1 MFTNAY
7 KNDSHREYIT
17 LSRSF
22 KISTTKHWN
31 NINNNNNNNNKTS
44 RLSFSKF
51 KTSLVFFLGISRL
64 KIPPLTTAIFQISY
78 NDRAKSK
85 GKSRR
90 SRSAFM
96 TVKEVGGTTKEQEW
110 WSFESLALAL
120 DWTKQSWSLK

>member
-22 KISTTKHWN
+22 KISTTKHWK
-31 NINNNNNNNNKTS
+31 NINNNNNKPIVV
-44 RLSFSKF
+44 
-51 KTSLVFFLGISRL
+51 LVVQVLLFLGISRL

-78 NDRAKSK
+78 NDRTKFK
-85 GKSRR
+85 GKFRR
-90 SRSAFM
+90 SRSPFM
-96 TVKEVGGTTKEQEW
+96 TVKEVRGTTKEQEW

-120 DWTKQSWSLK
+120 DRTK

>member
-31 NINNNNNNNNKTS
+31 NINNNNNNNNKPIVVLKIQNKS
-44 RLSFSKF
+44 C
-51 KTSLVFFLGISRL
+51 FFLGISRL

-78 NDRAKSK
+78 NDRAKFK
-85 GKSRR
+85 GKLRR
-90 SRSAFM
+90 SRSALM
-96 TVKEVGGTTKEQEW
+96 TVKEVRGTTKEQEW

-120 DWTKQSWSLK
+120 DWTK

>member
-31 NINNNNNNNNKTS
+31 NINNNNNNKNNNKPIVVLKIQNKS
-44 RLSFSKF
+44 C
-51 KTSLVFFLGISRL
+51 FFLGISRL

-78 NDRAKSK
+78 NDRAKFK

-110 WSFESLALAL
+110 WSIESLALAL
-120 DWTKQSWSLK
+120 DWTK